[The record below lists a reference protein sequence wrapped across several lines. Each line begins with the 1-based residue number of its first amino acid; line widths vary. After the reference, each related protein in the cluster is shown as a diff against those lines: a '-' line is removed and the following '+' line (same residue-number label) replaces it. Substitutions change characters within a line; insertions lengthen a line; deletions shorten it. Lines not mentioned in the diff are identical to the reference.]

1 MYRLLPIFLVLT
13 SLAVAETQP
22 VWTFDGSLPEGAGA
36 VGGVALRQAGPRR
49 PDYPR
54 FDTRNIAAKFDGQG
68 ARLEIA
74 DPGSGSLF
82 DFQNGEALT
91 LEAWVRPDGLR
102 KGENATIIGKG
113 RTNPKAANPSNQN
126 WAMRL
131 RVLYDTACLNF
142 LFASPADKGVK
153 WHRWTTP
160 TGFPNDG
167 RWHHVAIRYEFGKPD
182 SIRGWIDGKEI
193 KGSWDMDGATT
204 EGPIVDDA
212 PVWIGSSQGGLPNSS
227 FRGAIDEIRLHRSL
241 VPSQEI
247 ANRFATTLPPV
258 AKTEIAQVG
267 PSPNAGNDS
276 ASGVKAPKAPEV
288 VRKAPKVDWTTV
300 TNGQVRVELCE
311 DWKPTANVWPEK
323 APVATDSYAAPAFGF
338 ARVPEKYVDTGVR
351 AERGHPYLLRAL
363 GVVKLPAGKH
373 RLLLRGRG
381 ASALFIDGKL
391 QLQTPFPPPGTDNK
405 PVKEQDKYL
414 DLGGDFRFAPPGN
427 RDAWVEFESKGGEHR
442 VILESVVGFVISNKN
457 GVLSRRRPELGETV
471 AAISL
476 AGRTDWQLLS
486 PSDDRLPYNDGLWEF
501 YASQE
506 EVRLS
511 KIDAAARAA
520 ARARQGE
527 YWQKRREAANQW
539 LAATPETEVPALA
552 AGFPANNPI
561 DHFLAEK
568 IVAYQGQVKAVKTG
582 GVEFYAKIQPILEA
596 SCLECHQG
604 GKPKGGLH
612 LDTLAG
618 ALKGG
623 KSDGAAIVP
632 GDPAKSSLLT
642 RIRSEDPD
650 EMMPPKGHRLG
661 AADIALIEQWIKE
674 GAAWPE
680 YRPLSTRLT
689 PLTDD
694 LAFLRRVTL
703 DTVGVPPSPDEI
715 AAFAA
720 DASPDKRA
728 KAIDR
733 LLADPRAADH
743 QMGYWQD
750 VLAENPNILNPTL
763 NNSGPFRWWIYESLI
778 DRKPLDLMVTEL
790 LRLKGSSAAGGPAGF
805 GIASQNDVPMAA
817 KATIV
822 TTAFLGVET
831 KCARCHDAPAHT
843 SKQEQVFALAA
854 LLETKAVKVPATSSV
869 SMAKLREGGRKP
881 LIEVTLEPGASVEP
895 HWPFPEFSQES
906 IADELAF
913 DPKDPRDR
921 LATLITAPQNER
933 FAQVMANR
941 IWARLMGRGL
951 VEQPWD
957 WERSKHSHPEL
968 LRWLGRELV
977 RSGYDADHLRRL
989 ILNSHAYQRATDLT
1003 QKLTHPLYVAPAP
1016 RRLSA
1021 EQVVDSM
1028 FATTGKPFRTEE
1040 ASLDIDSIREQA
1052 NSVTLGQPRRAWML
1066 TSTSNERDRPA
1077 LALPRIQAVCDVM
1090 AAFGWRASRPDP
1102 VTERESSANSLQPAI
1117 LSNGTMGTWIT
1128 RLSEDHGVT
1137 SLAFK
1142 ARSTDELVD
1151 ALFLRLLTRRPTD
1164 AEKAKYVAYLSP
1176 GFEGRCVSNGFTTEN
1191 GRMINLA
1198 LPRPAG
1204 PRRPEY
1210 YVSWSNH
1217 LNDMATTVRMQ
1228 QEAAARKGDPAT
1240 PQLTDDWRRRA
1251 EDVVWA
1257 LVNSPEFL
1265 YY

>member
-1 MYRLLPIFLVLT
+1 
-13 SLAVAETQP
+13 
-22 VWTFDGSLPEGAGA
+22 
-36 VGGVALRQAGPRR
+36 
-49 PDYPR
+49 
-54 FDTRNIAAKFDGQG
+54 
-68 ARLEIA
+68 
-74 DPGSGSLF
+74 
-82 DFQNGEALT
+82 
-91 LEAWVRPDGLR
+91 
-102 KGENATIIGKG
+102 
-113 RTNPKAANPSNQN
+113 
-126 WAMRL
+126 
-131 RVLYDTACLNF
+131 
-142 LFASPADKGVK
+142 
-153 WHRWTTP
+153 
-160 TGFPNDG
+160 
-167 RWHHVAIRYEFGKPD
+167 
-182 SIRGWIDGKEI
+182 
-193 KGSWDMDGATT
+193 
-204 EGPIVDDA
+204 
-212 PVWIGSSQGGLPNSS
+212 
-227 FRGAIDEIRLHRSL
+227 
-241 VPSQEI
+241 
-247 ANRFATTLPPV
+247 
-258 AKTEIAQVG
+258 
-267 PSPNAGNDS
+267 
-276 ASGVKAPKAPEV
+276 
-288 VRKAPKVDWTTV
+288 
-300 TNGQVRVELCE
+300 VRVELCE
-311 DWKPTANVWPEK
+311 DWKPTANIWPDK
-323 APVATDSYAAPAFGF
+323 PLAVTDSYVAPAFGF

-351 AERGHPYLLRAL
+351 AERGHPYFFRAL

-381 ASALFIDGKL
+381 ASALFVDGKL
-391 QLQTPFPPPGTDNK
+391 IAKTAFPPAGTDNK
-405 PVKEQDKYL
+405 PVKEQDQYL

-427 RDAWVEFESKGGEHR
+427 RDAWAEFESKGGEHR
-442 VILESVVGFVISNKN
+442 VILESVVGYVILN
-457 GVLSRRRPELGETV
+457 GTGKVAGRRRPELGETI

-476 AGRTDWQLLS
+476 AGRTDWKLLS

-618 ALKGG
+618 ALKCG

-715 AAFAA
+715 AAFTA
-720 DASPDKRA
+720 DTSPDKRA

-977 RSGYDADHLRRL
+977 RSGYDADHVRRL

-1003 QKLTHPLYVAPAP
+1003 QKLRPASPSAP
-1016 RRLSA
+1016 RR
-1021 EQVVDSM
+1021 
-1028 FATTGKPFRTEE
+1028 P
-1040 ASLDIDSIREQA
+1040 AS
-1052 NSVTLGQPRRAWML
+1052 
-1066 TSTSNERDRPA
+1066 TSTVSANRRTPS
-1077 LALPRIQAVCDVM
+1077 RS
-1090 AAFGWRASRPDP
+1090 ASR
-1102 VTERESSANSLQPAI
+1102 AA
-1117 LSNGTMGTWIT
+1117 
-1128 RLSEDHGVT
+1128 
-1137 SLAFK
+1137 
-1142 ARSTDELVD
+1142 
-1151 ALFLRLLTRRPTD
+1151 
-1164 AEKAKYVAYLSP
+1164 P
-1176 GFEGRCVSNGFTTEN
+1176 GCS
-1191 GRMINLA
+1191 
-1198 LPRPAG
+1198 PRPPTNATDPPSPCPVYRPSATSWPPSAG
-1204 PRRPEY
+1204 
-1210 YVSWSNH
+1210 
-1217 LNDMATTVRMQ
+1217 
-1228 QEAAARKGDPAT
+1228 ARAVPI
-1240 PQLTDDWRRRA
+1240 R
-1251 EDVVWA
+1251 
-1257 LVNSPEFL
+1257 
-1265 YY
+1265 